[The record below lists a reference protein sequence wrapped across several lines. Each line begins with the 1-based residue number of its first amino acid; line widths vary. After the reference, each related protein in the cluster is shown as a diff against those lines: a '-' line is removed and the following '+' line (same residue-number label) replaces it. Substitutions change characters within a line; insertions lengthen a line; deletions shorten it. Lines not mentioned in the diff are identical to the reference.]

1 MVICI
6 IKEKIM
12 SWNNVIP
19 AELLLGVVK
28 LEPKIVENAEVSI
41 PEALVQAIN
50 ILKSGVQNDL

>member
-1 MVICI
+1 
-6 IKEKIM
+6 M

-28 LEPKIVENAEVSI
+28 LEPKIVENPEVSI